1 MMAEPRQNA
10 KRRDGKKMKRQICW
24 PTVVQITVL
33 IWSGGILTAGWI
45 GVLKNADTTFTAGIF
60 TSILANFG
68 VNRKQEQQEEENTE
82 KESTRTRE
90 TEKTKVEPKPEATTV
105 IRSSKTQP

>member
-1 MMAEPRQNA
+1 MADPRQSA
-10 KRRDGKKMKRQICW
+10 KRRDGKRMKRNICW

-33 IWSGGILTAGWI
+33 FWSGGILTAGWI

-68 VNRKQEQQEEENTE
+68 VNSQRREQEQENPE
-82 KESTRTRE
+82 KP
-90 TEKTKVEPKPEATTV
+90 KVEPKPEPTPV
-105 IRSSKTQP
+105 SRSPKTQS